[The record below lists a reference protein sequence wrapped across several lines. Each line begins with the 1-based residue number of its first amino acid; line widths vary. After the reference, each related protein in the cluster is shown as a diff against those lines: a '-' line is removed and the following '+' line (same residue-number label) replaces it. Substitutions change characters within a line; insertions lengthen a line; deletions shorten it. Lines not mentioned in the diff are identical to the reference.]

1 MAAMQ
6 PAQYGVLPTESIIK
20 PTPPLILGTLRKLH
34 TIIKLVRLIE
44 LETLPGERQAV
55 TVVHLVQL
63 SALI

>member
-1 MAAMQ
+1 MAVT
-6 PAQYGVLPTESIIK
+6 PLVQYGPLPTESIIK

>member
-6 PAQYGVLPTESIIK
+6 PVQYGALPTESIIK
-20 PTPPLILGTLRKLH
+20 PTPPLILETLKKLH
-34 TIIKLVRLIE
+34 TIINVAHLIE
-44 LETLPGERQAV
+44 LGILHGERQAV